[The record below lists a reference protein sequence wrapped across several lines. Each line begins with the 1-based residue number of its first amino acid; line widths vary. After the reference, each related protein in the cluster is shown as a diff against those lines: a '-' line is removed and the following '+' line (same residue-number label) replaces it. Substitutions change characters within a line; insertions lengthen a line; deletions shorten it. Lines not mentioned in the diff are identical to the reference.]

1 MCDGAHR
8 DGGLDS
14 RGNGVD
20 ARRQS
25 EERYALVR
33 IADRGGGIEAGDL
46 GLGRVG
52 SERLFHLGLF
62 GARVAVA
69 AGGLAVKLLASEL
82 EEGELGPDGECRRWS
97 FGGRVDIRGSWYRAV
112 GLCARLCC
120 LWTDLGKIEGLYLL

>member
-1 MCDGAHR
+1 MCDGAHC

-33 IADRGGGIEAGDL
+33 IADRGGGVEAGDL

-69 AGGLAVKLLASEL
+69 AGGLAIELLAGEL
-82 EEGELGPDGECRRWS
+82 GKGELGPDRECRCWS
-97 FGGRVDIRGSWYRAV
+97 IGGRVDMR
-112 GLCARLCC
+112 
-120 LWTDLGKIEGLYLL
+120 